1 MDDFKKF
8 LEGRRTIYALGKDV
22 SISESEIEKVISQ
35 SVKYVPSAFNMQSQK
50 VVLLLNKNHDQMWD
64 IVMETLRKIVPAE
77 SFAKTET
84 KINAF
89 KSAYGTVLF
98 FNDDAVTKKY
108 GDDFPLYRENFIRW
122 SEQQNG
128 MLQYAIWV
136 GLSNLN
142 LGASLQHYNP
152 LIDAEVKR
160 VFNIPASWS
169 LIAQMPFGEKH
180 GEADSDKS
188 FLPIEERLLIKR

>member
-1 MDDFKKF
+1 MNDFNKF
-8 LEGRRTIYALGKDV
+8 LKGRRTIYALGKDISV
-22 SISESEIEKVISQ
+22 SESKIEEVISQ

-50 VVLLLNKNHDQMWD
+50 VVLLLNESHNQMWD
-64 IVMETLRKIVPAE
+64 IVMETLRKIVPE
-77 SFAKTET
+77 GSFAKTEA
-84 KINAF
+84 KINTF
-89 KSAYGTVLF
+89 KAAYGTVLF

-136 GLSNLN
+136 GLSDLN

-152 LIDAEVKR
+152 LIDDEVKR
-160 VFNIPASWS
+160 VFSLPSSWS